1 MTASGYT
8 PSTRTPDHRRG
19 DEREAEHHPE
29 DPDRRPPP
37 PHQRKVY
44 GGEPQPG
51 AHAGPGGQRPRPFH
65 QGEQRHETGVDPP
78 WMPLSEQ
85 SGAAAPGPSVHLP
98 RRQPAGGAAAWRQD
112 DRGGIAEQRGRRC
125 RAAGPCR
132 GRSPARRPAT
142 DSRPTMASTSST
154 RLAGMPWVCASAS
167 RWLRAARPLWT
178 DFASS
183 SAPTCRSGAAW
194 SRYGRPLTVA
204 VPAVGRSS
212 PTIMRMVVDLPA
224 PLGPRK
230 PVTWPGRT
238 VNDSSST
245 ASVAPKRLVSVV
257 ASIMGSTLGTAGPLA
272 DGLGAGRGRARRTP

>member
-112 DRGGIAEQRGRRC
+112 DRGGIAEQRGREKP
-125 RAAGPCR
+125 GPAPR
-132 GRSPARRPAT
+132 HRLQADHGEHLVNPARGYAV
-142 DSRPTMASTSST
+142 
-154 RLAGMPWVCASAS
+154 G
-167 RWLRAARPLWT
+167 LRERQQVAA
-178 DFASS
+178 
-183 SAPTCRSGAAW
+183 
-194 SRYGRPLTVA
+194 
-204 VPAVGRSS
+204 GRSS
-212 PTIMRMVVDLPA
+212 
-224 PLGPRK
+224 
-230 PVTWPGRT
+230 
-238 VNDSSST
+238 
-245 ASVAPKRLVSVV
+245 LV
-257 ASIMGSTLGTAGPLA
+257 
-272 DGLGAGRGRARRTP
+272 DGLRLQ